1 MSTTSDRVSPVLDLA
16 GSSMITISNRI
27 NKEVDGDNNLDLT
40 SELTPTGGKHSAY
53 ITKKVVLETSGTSVK
68 VLFDAIR
75 IKDNDIKVFVKTKE
89 DSTTASFDDMNYVEV
104 PAVNYPASK
113 NNKQF
118 RAFEYEVKGLKE
130 FQEFSVKVV
139 MIGNDQSN
147 VPLIKN
153 FRAIALAL

>member
-1 MSTTSDRVSPVLDLA
+1 
-16 GSSMITISNRI
+16 
-27 NKEVDGDNNLDLT
+27 
-40 SELTPTGGKHSAY
+40 
-53 ITKKVVLETSGTSVK
+53 
-68 VLFDAIR
+68 
-75 IKDNDIKVFVKTKE
+75 
-89 DSTTASFDDMNYVEV
+89 MNYVEV

-118 RAFEYEVKGLKE
+118 RAFEYEIKGLKE

-147 VPLIKN
+147 VPFIKN